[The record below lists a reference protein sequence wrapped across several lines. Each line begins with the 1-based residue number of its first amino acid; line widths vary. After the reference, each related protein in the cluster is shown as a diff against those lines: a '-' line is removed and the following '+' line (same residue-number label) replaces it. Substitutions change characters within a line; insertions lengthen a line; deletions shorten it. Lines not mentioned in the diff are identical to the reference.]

1 MTSLFSALAIGGSV
15 AAVLLLWSA
24 WRRRHARSVP
34 LLTSLGCWAAAVA
47 CWIAAF
53 GAEIGI
59 PLALE
64 CAALVAFAFILS
76 RVERK
81 VPRAPRERSVA
92 ASAPARGRW
101 WRGTLR
107 GLGAGPLAFAAALGV
122 GVLFATNAPFADST
136 RLIVAGLLVPS
147 LWAAAMIWML
157 ASRRL
162 WPPLAALAGTAV
174 ATISVSLAVAS

>member
-1 MTSLFSALAIGGSV
+1 MTGLFSAFAIGASI
-15 AAVLLLWSA
+15 AAVLLLWVA
-24 WRRRHARSVP
+24 WRRRHGRRVP
-34 LLTSLGCWAAAVA
+34 LLASLGCWAAALA

-76 RVERK
+76 RVER
-81 VPRAPRERSVA
+81 RAPRTARERIVA
-92 ASAPARGRW
+92 APAPVPGRW
-101 WRGTLR
+101 WRGTVR

-162 WPPLAALAGTAV
+162 WPPLAGLAGTAV
-174 ATISVSLAVAS
+174 ATIGVSLAVAS